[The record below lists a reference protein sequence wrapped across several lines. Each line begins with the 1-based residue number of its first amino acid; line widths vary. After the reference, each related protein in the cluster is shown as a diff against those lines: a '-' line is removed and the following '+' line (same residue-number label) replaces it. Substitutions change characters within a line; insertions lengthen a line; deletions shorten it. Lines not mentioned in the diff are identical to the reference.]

1 LSTAARLVRV
11 RAKNGRS
18 IWPALIAG
26 LLVFAGCVRVDRAS
40 TTESMAK
47 GITAMTDSIASDLR
61 AQGPSAWLRYFDRT
75 PGFFMAS
82 DGSMAFPSN
91 DSATKAVHN
100 IAAVLKH
107 ADLQWG
113 ALRIDSLSP
122 GMAQL
127 AAPFDETMIDS
138 AGKETKISGYFTAIA
153 QRGETGWKLRNAHW
167 SIVHPAAPAKAAPVK
182 VPMKGTR

>member
-1 LSTAARLVRV
+1 M
-11 RAKNGRS
+11 
-18 IWPALIAG
+18 
-26 LLVFAGCVRVDRAS
+26 RVDGAS

-47 GITAMTDSIASDLR
+47 GITAMTDSIANDLR
-61 AQGPSAWLRYFDRT
+61 TQGPNAWLRYFDRT

-107 ADLQWG
+107 ADLKWG

-153 QRGETGWKLRNAHW
+153 QRGEAGWKLRNAHW
-167 SIVHPAAPAKAAPVK
+167 SIVHPPAAVPVKAARK
-182 VPMKGTR
+182 R